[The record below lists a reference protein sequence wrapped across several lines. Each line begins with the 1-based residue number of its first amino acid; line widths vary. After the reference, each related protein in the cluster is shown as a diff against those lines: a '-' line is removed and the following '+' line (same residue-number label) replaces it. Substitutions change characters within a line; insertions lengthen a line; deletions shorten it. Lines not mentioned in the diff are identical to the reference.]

1 MARKR
6 RRRKK
11 LSDQRKLSERYR
23 LAADEIALD
32 DDLESAIGVY
42 QQATAIDDSN
52 ADAHVG
58 LGDSYMASELT
69 AKAFRA
75 YKQALKVHPRHAQAH
90 AALADFLLRH
100 GYLKQAT
107 RAQERAVE
115 CDPKH
120 PYLNYRLARLYA
132 LSGRFDR
139 AEEQV
144 GVAIELDGEEALYHY
159 RLGEWR
165 ARRGDWKAA
174 RSAYANAARNSPL
187 DDFYLVRL
195 ACMLIRLDSRT
206 VALRALKRTVRIDPD
221 NPAHRY
227 LLGELMVLMGDLE
240 AGNEQVRLAG
250 ELDEYDR
257 EYIRR
262 VKLRSGQLA
271 EDEELITLSPIE
283 VPT

>member
-11 LSDQRKLSERYR
+11 QSDKRKLSEHYR

-32 DDLESAIGVY
+32 DDLEGAIGVY

-52 ADAHVG
+52 ADALVG
-58 LGDSYMASELT
+58 LGDSYMASELS

-90 AALADFLLRH
+90 AALADFLARH

-115 CDPKH
+115 CDPDH
-120 PYLNYRLARLYA
+120 AYLSYRLARLYA
-132 LSGRFDR
+132 FSGNFDR
-139 AEEQV
+139 AEEQL
-144 GVAIELDGEEALYHY
+144 GVAIKLDGEEALYHY

-174 RSAYANAARNSPL
+174 RTAYANAARHSPL

-195 ACMLIRLDSRT
+195 AGALIRLNLRSL
-206 VALRALKRTVRIDPD
+206 ALRALKRAVRIAPD
-221 NPAHRY
+221 NRAHRY
-227 LLGELMVLMGDLE
+227 LLGELMILTGSLE
-240 AGNEQVRLAG
+240 SGNEQVRLVG

-262 VKLRSGQLA
+262 AKLRSGQLD